1 MKKIFKK
8 IWCRRGRRPTAV
20 IGKPRGKRRSMSLGP
35 AGAVSPSHSPSE
47 AMKAIMA
54 YNSWGSFQ
62 RVFVGVSCLGFPI
75 RVILYQASKRFKTR
89 TLSVLNSHTNLARQ
103 RVVYNKNLLYKFRS
117 RQLPWDIDEKE
128 KNKMRKFVLVA
139 MVMIL
144 LAAMLHPAR
153 CEEMTEEQIAS
164 AREEALGKLDKP
176 LEKMKIKE
184 LLALLSERGVECKDC
199 NGAEKGE
206 VVKQVVACA
215 CKVKLDACACAGAQR

>member
-1 MKKIFKK
+1 
-8 IWCRRGRRPTAV
+8 
-20 IGKPRGKRRSMSLGP
+20 
-35 AGAVSPSHSPSE
+35 
-47 AMKAIMA
+47 
-54 YNSWGSFQ
+54 
-62 RVFVGVSCLGFPI
+62 
-75 RVILYQASKRFKTR
+75 
-89 TLSVLNSHTNLARQ
+89 
-103 RVVYNKNLLYKFRS
+103 
-117 RQLPWDIDEKE
+117 
-128 KNKMRKFVLVA
+128 MRKFVLVA

-215 CKVKLDACACAGAQR
+215 CKVNPQLDACACAGAQR

>member
-1 MKKIFKK
+1 
-8 IWCRRGRRPTAV
+8 
-20 IGKPRGKRRSMSLGP
+20 
-35 AGAVSPSHSPSE
+35 
-47 AMKAIMA
+47 
-54 YNSWGSFQ
+54 
-62 RVFVGVSCLGFPI
+62 
-75 RVILYQASKRFKTR
+75 LYQASKRFKTR

-215 CKVKLDACACAGAQR
+215 CKVNPQLDACACAGAQR